1 MPTNAQVLAQGLGEF
16 DCLDYEVQETIAN
29 YIDCPGSDDCT
40 IPGKIEY
47 NYICTECKIRW
58 LNQEWEG

>member
-16 DCLDYEVQETIAN
+16 DGLDYEVQETIAD
-29 YIDCPGSDDCT
+29 YIECPSSNDCEWD
-40 IPGKIEY
+40 GKAEHS
-47 NYICTECKIRW
+47 YICTECKIRW